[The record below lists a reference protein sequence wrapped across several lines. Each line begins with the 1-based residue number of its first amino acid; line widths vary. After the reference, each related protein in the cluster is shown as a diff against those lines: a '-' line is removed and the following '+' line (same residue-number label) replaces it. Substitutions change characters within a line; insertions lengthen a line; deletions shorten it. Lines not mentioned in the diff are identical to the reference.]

1 MVEKPRNYLIAEKT
15 LICPICNS
23 NIFFCKKIKLNNT
36 IAGFLGIEEN
46 IRSVT
51 GYICSECNHV
61 IPFLNQ

>member
-1 MVEKPRNYLIAEKT
+1 MVEKPTNYLIAGKALT
-15 LICPICNS
+15 CPICES

-51 GYICSECNHV
+51 GYICSECIHIIRFV
-61 IPFLNQ
+61 IQ